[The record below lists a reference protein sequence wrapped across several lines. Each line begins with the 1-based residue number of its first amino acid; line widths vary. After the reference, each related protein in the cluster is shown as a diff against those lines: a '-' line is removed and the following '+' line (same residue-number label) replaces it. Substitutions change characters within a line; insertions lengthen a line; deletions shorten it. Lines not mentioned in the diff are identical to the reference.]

1 MFERYTEKA
10 RRVIFF
16 ARFEASQYGSPY
28 IETEHLLLGILRE
41 AKTIVHRY
49 LKPERFGEGIREQI
63 AAHSTFREKIS
74 TSVDLPLSNEC
85 KRVLAYA
92 AEESMRVGD
101 QVIGPEHLLLGLLRE
116 KDCFAASLLTERGV
130 ELARLR
136 QALSEGQREGFSL
149 REPPL
154 PAKLFEGFSQKLTS
168 AIIFAMY
175 EASRFG
181 SSAVETEHLLL
192 GLMHEDKATVDR
204 LLDSDLSEDSIR
216 LEIQASGPGK
226 NRGPM
231 NLAHMPLTDQGKRAL
246 VFAEEEARRL
256 GHEAVRP
263 EHLVLG
269 LLREEGNFAAQMLR
283 ERGADLDQIRKKL
296 ADNPPAA

>member
-16 ARFEASQYGSPY
+16 ARYEASQFGSPY
-28 IETEHLLLGILRE
+28 IETEHILLGILRE
-41 AKTIVHRY
+41 AGMIVHRF
-49 LKPERFGEGIREQI
+49 LGSEFSVEGIRAQI
-63 AAHSTFREKIS
+63 AAHSTIREKIA

-92 AEESMRVGD
+92 AEESMRLGD

-130 ELARLR
+130 ELVRLR
-136 QALSEGQREGFSL
+136 HQLSEGPREGSSL

-154 PAKLFEGFSQKLTS
+154 PAHLFEGFSQKLTS

-192 GLMHEDKATVDR
+192 GLIHEDKPAVDR
-204 LLDSDLSEDSIR
+204 LLNSGLSEDSIR
-216 LEIQASGPGK
+216 LEIQAKGPAK
-226 NRGPM
+226 SRGPM

-263 EHLVLG
+263 EHLVFG
-269 LLREEGNFAAQMLR
+269 LLREESCFAAQMLR
-283 ERGADLDQIRKKL
+283 ERGAEFEEIRKKL
-296 ADNPPAA
+296 ADTPPAA